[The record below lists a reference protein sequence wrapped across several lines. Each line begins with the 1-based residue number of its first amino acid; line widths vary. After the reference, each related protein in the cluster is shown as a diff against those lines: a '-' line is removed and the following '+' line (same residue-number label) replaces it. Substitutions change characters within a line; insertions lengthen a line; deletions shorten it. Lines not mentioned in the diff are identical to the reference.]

1 MTVHSQGVAASA
13 LEDAPGT
20 VAGKSQTPPPASGPR
35 KVPHAPQAPQ
45 PPRGRGRRSL
55 PAGLIPYLLVAP
67 AVICG
72 AGLLLYPLVRNL
84 ILSFQDIGRRELITR
99 ETVWAGF
106 SNYTGL
112 LTDSDFW
119 TVVVRS
125 LLFTMANVVLI
136 MGIGSLIGILLN
148 RLGKKMRLVLSAALV
163 TAWAMPIVAAVTVFQ
178 WLFDEQFGIANWIM
192 RTLGVSGYEQHNWFQ
207 TGMATLTIVTV
218 LVVWG
223 SIPFVALNM
232 YAGLTTIGNELYEAA
247 RMDGASGWQTFWAV
261 VFPSLKPFFLITTFL
276 EIIWVFKAF
285 TQVYAMNAGGPDR
298 SSETLPVFA
307 YIEGQGQFHYGVAA
321 AISVLTIVML
331 VAIMSFYFRLIM
343 KQEEEQ

>member
-13 LEDAPGT
+13 LEDAPGKA
-20 VAGKSQTPPPASGPR
+20 AGKSQTPPPASGSR
-35 KVPHAPQAPQ
+35 KVPQ

-55 PAGLIPYLLVAP
+55 PAGLIPYLLLAP
-67 AVICG
+67 AVVCG
-72 AGLLLYPLVRNL
+72 AVLLLYPLVRNL
-84 ILSFQDIGRRELITR
+84 ILSFQEVGRRELITR
-99 ETVWAGF
+99 ETVWTGF
-106 SNYTGL
+106 SNYTDL

-119 TVVVRS
+119 TVAGRS
-125 LLFTMANVVLI
+125 LLFTAANVVLI

-148 RLGKKMRLVLSAALV
+148 RLGKKMRLVLSVALV
-163 TAWAMPIVAAVTVFQ
+163 TAWAMPIVASVTVFR

-192 RTLGVSGYEQHNWFQ
+192 RTLGVSGYEQHNWFE

-247 RMDGASGWQTFWAV
+247 RMDGATGWQTFWAV

-285 TQVYAMNAGGPDR
+285 TQVYAMNSGGPDR
-298 SSETLPVFA
+298 ESETLPVFA
-307 YIEGQGQFHYGVAA
+307 YIEGQGQFHYGLAA

-331 VAIMSFYFRLIM
+331 AAIMSFYFRLIL